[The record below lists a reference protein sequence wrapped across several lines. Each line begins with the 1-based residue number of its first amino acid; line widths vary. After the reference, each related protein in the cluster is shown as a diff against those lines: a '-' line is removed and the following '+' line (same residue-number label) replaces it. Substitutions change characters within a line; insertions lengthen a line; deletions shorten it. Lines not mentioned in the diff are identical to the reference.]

1 MNFSQI
7 TSYLFS
13 TYPGTPE
20 KAFWY
25 IMIAVVAAFVI
36 LGGLAIW
43 FRRANDGYLRK
54 LGAKTLTWSIVS
66 LVVTLLL
73 GSFRYQNIFALSM
86 RAFLIVW
93 LLISFAWFVLIAIWW
108 LRHVPAARQRR
119 QERQEYDKYLPKR
132 RGQ

>member
-7 TSYLFS
+7 STYLFS
-13 TYPGTPE
+13 AYPGSPD

-25 IMIAVVAAFVI
+25 IMTAVVAAFVI

-54 LGAKTLTWSIVS
+54 LGSKTLTWSIVS

-73 GSFRYQNIFALSM
+73 GSFRYQNIYALSM
-86 RAFLIVW
+86 RVFLIIWLVISLVW
-93 LLISFAWFVLIAIWW
+93 LALIAIWW

-119 QERQEYDKYLPKR
+119 QERQEFDKYLPKR
-132 RGQ
+132 K